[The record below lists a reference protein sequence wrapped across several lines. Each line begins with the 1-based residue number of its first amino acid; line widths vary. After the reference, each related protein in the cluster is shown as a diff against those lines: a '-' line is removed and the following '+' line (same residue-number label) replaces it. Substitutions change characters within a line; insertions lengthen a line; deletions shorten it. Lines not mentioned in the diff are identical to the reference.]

1 MHCKLVLLL
10 AFSLFLGPCK
20 DSLAQCPQQMSLR
33 DKVAQLMVP
42 HHYDPEIDSLVAR
55 DHVGGV
61 IVMLSSKAEVDSL
74 IPKLQASASIPL
86 FVCMDAEWGAAMR
99 LKQDYKRL
107 PKAAYINSDE
117 QAYEI
122 GKTIG
127 GQLREL
133 GIHAN
138 LAPVADVNTNPDNPV
153 IGTRSFG
160 ADPVLVSSRA
170 CAYARGQRDAGIAS
184 CAKHFPGH
192 GDSSVDSHQALPVLE
207 HSRERLDSVELL
219 PFRHLIDE
227 GVEMVMTG
235 HLSVPALDPSGTPAS
250 VSAPVCTFLRDSL
263 GFQGVIVTDGM
274 GMKGVTDFFAGD
286 QVAACVAAFKA
297 GADMILAL
305 THTRQVIDAIT
316 ALVQSGEYPLE
327 ELDAKVLRVLELKRK
342 LGIIQ

>member
-107 PKAAYINSDE
+107 PKAAYIKSDE
-117 QAYEI
+117 QACEI

-227 GVEMVMTG
+227 GVEIVMTG

-286 QVAACVAAFKA
+286 QVAACVAAFTA

>member
-1 MHCKLVLLL
+1 MHCKLILLL

-42 HHYDPEIDSLVAR
+42 HHYDPDIDSLVAR

-107 PKAAYINSDE
+107 PKAAYIKSDE
-117 QAYEI
+117 QACEI

-227 GVEMVMTG
+227 GVEIVMTG

-286 QVAACVAAFKA
+286 QVAACVAAFTA

>member
-117 QAYEI
+117 QACEI

-286 QVAACVAAFKA
+286 QVAACVAAFTA

>member
-1 MHCKLVLLL
+1 MHCKLILLL

-107 PKAAYINSDE
+107 PKAAYIKSDE
-117 QAYEI
+117 QACEI

-227 GVEMVMTG
+227 GVEIVMTG

-286 QVAACVAAFKA
+286 QVAACVAAFTA

>member
-107 PKAAYINSDE
+107 PKAAYIKSDE
-117 QAYEI
+117 QACEI

-286 QVAACVAAFKA
+286 QVAACVAAFTA

>member
-107 PKAAYINSDE
+107 PKAAYIKSDE
-117 QAYEI
+117 QACEI

-153 IGTRSFG
+153 IGARSFG

-286 QVAACVAAFKA
+286 QVAACVAAFTA